1 MFTRN
6 TITKND
12 LIIIIE
18 QKKKTTIFFFFSFY
32 FEDIGSWTALVELNL
47 ATNQLTV
54 IPEDIKN
61 LQNLEVLIM
70 SNNQLKV
77 RNHLFAIILKAF
89 SCFEITMWYF
99 IFSSFF
105 FL

>member
-1 MFTRN
+1 MSR
-6 TITKND
+6 D
-12 LIIIIE
+12 
-18 QKKKTTIFFFFSFY
+18 KKKKSFFFLTQENSDFY
-32 FEDIGSWTALVELNL
+32 FIIDIGSWTALVELNL

-77 RNHLFAIILKAF
+77 
-89 SCFEITMWYF
+89 
-99 IFSSFF
+99 SSFR
-105 FL
+105 

>member
-1 MFTRN
+1 
-6 TITKND
+6 
-12 LIIIIE
+12 LI
-18 QKKKTTIFFFFSFY
+18 FDY
-32 FEDIGSWTALVELNL
+32 FLSNVFCLDIGSWTALVELNL

-77 RNHLFAIILKAF
+77 RREFLYKEYLNLFINQ
-89 SCFEITMWYF
+89 
-99 IFSSFF
+99 
-105 FL
+105 

>member
-1 MFTRN
+1 MECN
-6 TITKND
+6 TIDKIPFSIFSLAKYLSKLNMRENALTSLPLGKDILEND
-12 LIIIIE
+12 STLIS
-18 QKKKTTIFFFFSFY
+18 IFIY
-32 FEDIGSWTALVELNL
+32 ICLDIGSWTALVELNL

-77 RNHLFAIILKAF
+77 
-89 SCFEITMWYF
+89 
-99 IFSSFF
+99 
-105 FL
+105 

>member
-1 MFTRN
+1 M
-6 TITKND
+6 D
-12 LIIIIE
+12 L
-18 QKKKTTIFFFFSFY
+18 
-32 FEDIGSWTALVELNL
+32 DIGSWTALVELNL

-77 RNHLFAIILKAF
+77 CLELLLLQRLIYWMF
-89 SCFEITMWYF
+89 SFYREYHHH
-99 IFSSFF
+99 
-105 FL
+105 